1 MLKIQNL
8 CKIFKDEQTLKNIS
22 FNLPDKGLVC
32 ITGASG
38 SGKSTLLYLLGGLDG
53 SNQGDIYVHD
63 LNITQ
68 KFDNEK
74 LGSYRNNFVS
84 FIFQEFYLL
93 EELTVYDNIKIT
105 YEIQNK
111 NINTEKVEKILQK
124 LEINNLKLRK
134 INQLSGGQKQ
144 RVGIAR
150 SLIKNSK
157 MILAD
162 EPTCNLDEQTEKQ
175 VFDLLKEISK
185 EKLVIVVTHNKENA
199 LKYGDRLIEL
209 KNGSI
214 IKDISKKL
222 NVKPIFNNDKKYYTK
237 EEMLEL
243 IKNKDI
249 LEEKANFEQTTTKI
263 FSSDVKDFSNSLDN
277 VSYRSYLTYS
287 SAISFTKNTFKNNKK
302 LYFRAIMA
310 MGFPGCLLIILT
322 ILFFNF
328 FIYQNFRNLN
338 IFSCFLFFVIY
349 LFLFLNSF
357 FQLNYIIKNRME
369 FKKKEIGILQSL
381 GAFKKDIKK
390 IFRIFAFKLSFFQSL
405 GVHLS
410 LVFIYYS
417 FSSNDSFSNDLKSLI
432 YRHFGINL
440 IIYFLLSYL
449 YPLFINIVTI
459 KYQINKLF
467 KQNPYPLS
475 IILDRK

>member
-287 SAISFTKNTFKNNKK
+287 SAISFTKILSK
-302 LYFRAIMA
+302 
-310 MGFPGCLLIILT
+310 II
-322 ILFFNF
+322 
-328 FIYQNFRNLN
+328 R
-338 IFSCFLFFVIY
+338 
-349 LFLFLNSF
+349 
-357 FQLNYIIKNRME
+357 NYILE
-369 FKKKEIGILQSL
+369 LL
-381 GAFKKDIKK
+381 W
-390 IFRIFAFKLSFFQSL
+390 LW
-405 GVHLS
+405 
-410 LVFIYYS
+410 VF
-417 FSSNDSFSNDLKSLI
+417 
-432 YRHFGINL
+432 
-440 IIYFLLSYL
+440 
-449 YPLFINIVTI
+449 
-459 KYQINKLF
+459 
-467 KQNPYPLS
+467 
-475 IILDRK
+475 LDVY